1 MSNFVNV
8 MVGIMMV
15 MLGQNGVG
23 YVGARLAREA
33 GVRAIKRC
41 ANKHLAIGGDGN

>member
-1 MSNFVNV
+1 

-15 MLGQNGVG
+15 MLGKTGWDMLVQGW
-23 YVGARLAREA
+23 REA

-41 ANKHLAIGGDGN
+41 ANKHLAIGGGGN